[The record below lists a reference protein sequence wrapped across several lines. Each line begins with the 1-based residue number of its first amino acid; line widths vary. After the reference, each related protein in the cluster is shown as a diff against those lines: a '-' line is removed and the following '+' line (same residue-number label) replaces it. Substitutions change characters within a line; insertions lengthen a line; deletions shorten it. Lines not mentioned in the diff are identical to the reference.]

1 MTAFIMLLLGFVW
14 YQFIAMFGLSIGLH
28 RHFAHNQFKTSK
40 LYEVFSLF
48 LAMLAF
54 SRSPLSW
61 IGAHR
66 IHHRYSDTEKDPHSP
81 TYKGFWN
88 VLFNNW
94 NVKKIDRPYVRDLYK
109 NPRIMFFHNHWLK
122 LHIATAVITLLISV
136 PVFIIFVLSPLVLG
150 FFSYGIFNALGHK
163 DNKAVTNK
171 FINFLSAGEGHHN
184 VHHNNPKQVRLSKG
198 DISGYIV
205 EKYFI

>member
-1 MTAFIMLLLGFVW
+1 MTAFVMLLMGFVW
-14 YQFIAMFGLSIGLH
+14 YQIIAMFGLSIGLH

-40 LYEVFSLF
+40 LFESISLF

-66 IHHRYSDTEKDPHSP
+66 IHHRFSDTEKDPHSP
-81 TYKGFWN
+81 THKGFWN

-94 NVKKIDRPYVRDLYK
+94 QVKKIDRPYVRDLYK

-122 LHIATAVITLLISV
+122 IHIATAVITLLI
-136 PVFIIFVLSPLVLG
+136 PLFVIRCNCT
-150 FFSYGIFNALGHK
+150 FSYGECKRYLYF
-163 DNKAVTNK
+163 
-171 FINFLSAGEGHHN
+171 
-184 VHHNNPKQVRLSKG
+184 
-198 DISGYIV
+198 GYISNFYRNLRKWV
-205 EKYFI
+205 AYALNSLFISYLQKK

>member
-28 RHFAHNQFKTSK
+28 RHFSHNQFKTSK

-109 NPRIMFFHNHWLK
+109 NPRIMFFHKHWLK

-136 PVFIIFVLSPLVLG
+136 PIFIIFVLSPLVLG
-150 FFSYGIFNALGHK
+150 FISYGIFNALGHK
-163 DNKAVTNK
+163 DNEAVTNK

-184 VHHNNPKQVRLSKG
+184 VHHNNPKQIRLSKG

>member
-1 MTAFIMLLLGFVW
+1 MLLIGFIW
-14 YQFIAMFGLSIGLH
+14 YQFIAMFGLSIGRH
-28 RHFAHNQFKTSK
+28 RRFAHNQFKTSK

-48 LAMLAF
+48 LSMLAF

-66 IHHRYSDTEKDPHSP
+66 IHHRFSDTEKDPHSP
-81 TYKGFWN
+81 THKGFWN

-136 PVFIIFVLSPLVLG
+136 PVFVIFVLSPLVLG
-150 FFSYGIFNALGHK
+150 FISYGIFNALGHK
-163 DNKAVTNK
+163 DSKAVSNK
-171 FINFLSAGEGHHN
+171 FINFLSAGEGSHN

>member
-1 MTAFIMLLLGFVW
+1 MLLIGFVW

-66 IHHRYSDTEKDPHSP
+66 IHHRFSDTEKDPHSP

-136 PVFIIFVLSPLVLG
+136 PVFVIFVFLALSWLTHL
-150 FFSYGIFNALGHK
+150 FLLCCCIFH
-163 DNKAVTNK
+163 
-171 FINFLSAGEGHHN
+171 FLCCSLLQGMLWTELDPMVVSRWLHDG
-184 VHHNNPKQVRLSKG
+184 
-198 DISGYIV
+198 
-205 EKYFI
+205 

>member
-1 MTAFIMLLLGFVW
+1 MTAFVMLLMGFIW
-14 YQFIAMFGLSIGLH
+14 YQIIAMFGLSIGLH

-40 LYEVFSLF
+40 LFESISLF

-81 TYKGFWN
+81 THKGFWN

-94 NVKKIDRPYVRDLYK
+94 QVKKIDRPYVRDLYK
-109 NPRIMFFHNHWLK
+109 NPRIMFFHKHWLK
-122 LHIATAVITLLISV
+122 LHITTAIITLLIS
-136 PVFIIFVLSPLVLG
+136 FKMFFIFVLSPLVLG
-150 FFSYGIFNALGHK
+150 FISYGIFNAFGHK
-163 DNKAVTNK
+163 DNKAVTNY
-171 FINFLSAGEGHHN
+171 FINLLSAGEGHHN
-184 VHHNNPKQVRLSKG
+184 IHHANPKQIKLSDY
-198 DISGYIV
+198 DISGWII
-205 EKYFI
+205 ERCLK